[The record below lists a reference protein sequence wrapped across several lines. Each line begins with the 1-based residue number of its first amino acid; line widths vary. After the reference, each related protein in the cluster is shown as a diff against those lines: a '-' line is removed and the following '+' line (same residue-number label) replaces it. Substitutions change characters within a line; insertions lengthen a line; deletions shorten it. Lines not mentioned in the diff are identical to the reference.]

1 MDQRSYGSTTKSL
14 TITMLNHDD
23 SKSDC
28 YCGDAITYILS
39 LAGGKLHGLVI
50 EEKACEGDPN
60 NEKIHNKVQPLN
72 IFCNATSSIKH
83 VTIKIP
89 ENRSCNRYA

>member
-1 MDQRSYGSTTKSL
+1 MDQRSCGSTTKSL
-14 TITMLNHDD
+14 TMSMLNHDD

-39 LAGGKLHGLVI
+39 LAGRKLHDLVI
-50 EEKACEGDPN
+50 EEKVCEGDPN
-60 NEKIHNKVQPLN
+60 NEKIHTKVQPLN
-72 IFCNATSSIKH
+72 IFCNAINLKH
-83 VTIKIP
+83 ITIKIP